1 MFLSTT
7 GRKTEK
13 VAKPKTF
20 FEIVL
25 QAILAS
31 FEAIVELKGALDRA
45 RGEVS
50 ESIVRILLAF
60 SYPDLCLRYMVR
72 G

>member
-1 MFLSTT
+1 M
-7 GRKTEK
+7 
-13 VAKPKTF
+13 
-20 FEIVL
+20 
-25 QAILAS
+25 AS
-31 FEAIVELKGALDRA
+31 FEAIVDHKGALDRS